1 MAFRGLRIMVAA
13 CVLLSTA
20 CTLGA
25 GGGTAL
31 PEGWGDPSRHWRL
44 AELAAPPAY
53 RAAEFPESRHPGL
66 KALLVEGKGPQGTAA
81 DFFCY
86 YGRPDGPVPPGGF
99 PGVVL
104 VHGGG
109 GTAYP
114 NFTALWV
121 SLGFAV
127 IAPDWYNQR
136 PAPGLTNVAPTEVTV
151 PRVPLAG
158 GKRQDHVANVANMV
172 LAHSLLRSFPEVNAN
187 RTVFVGLSW
196 GSWYGTCVAAVDDRF
211 KGCVEIYCG
220 DLKPPRKGAASL
232 VHGQFLPAAKIPMWW
247 AVSTNDRNVTP
258 DTSQAGFDACARFAG
273 VAIVNDLP
281 HSHVGFRFP
290 SVQRMAR
297 HFTGGAK
304 PLPRLVD
311 ARRDGG
317 VASARIADPGEG
329 VDRAVLG
336 YTLSSDPVTWKRA
349 WRYLP
354 ARIDGDRVSAA
365 LPEGTVKCYLSV
377 YEKGA
382 SRYNDLCGST
392 GFL

>member
-1 MAFRGLRIMVAA
+1 MLATLT
-13 CVLLSTA
+13 LLIPVWA
-20 CTLGA
+20 LGA

-31 PEGWGDPSRHWRL
+31 PEGWGDPSRYWRL
-44 AELAAPPAY
+44 AELAVPPAY
-53 RAAEFPESRHPGL
+53 RAAKFSDSQYQGL
-66 KALLVEGKGPQGTAA
+66 KALLVEGKGPNGTAA

-86 YGRPDGPVPPGGF
+86 YGRPAGPVPSGGF

-109 GTAYP
+109 GTAFP
-114 NFTALWV
+114 NLTALWV

-136 PAPGLTNVAPTEVTV
+136 PAFTNVAPTEATV
-151 PRVPLAG
+151 SSVPLAG
-158 GKRQDHVANVANMV
+158 GKRKDHVANVANMV
-172 LAHSLLRSFPEVNAN
+172 LAHSLLRSFPEVNAD

-220 DLKPPRKGAASL
+220 DLKTHCPGADQL
-232 VHGQFLPAAKIPMWW
+232 VFGQFLPAAKIPMWW

-258 DTSQAGFDACARFAG
+258 ATSQAGFDACARFAG

-281 HSHVGFRFP
+281 HSHVGFRLP

-311 ARRDGG
+311 ARIVGG
-317 VASARIADPGEG
+317 VVSARLADPGEG
-329 VDRAVLG
+329 VDRAVMG
-336 YTLSSDPVTWKRA
+336 YTLSSDPVTWKRE
-349 WRYLP
+349 WRYRP
-354 ARIDGDRVSAA
+354 AKIDGDRVSAA
-365 LPEGTVKCYLSV
+365 LPEGTVQCYLSV
-377 YEKGA
+377 YEKGE

-392 GFL
+392 GFLQGKE